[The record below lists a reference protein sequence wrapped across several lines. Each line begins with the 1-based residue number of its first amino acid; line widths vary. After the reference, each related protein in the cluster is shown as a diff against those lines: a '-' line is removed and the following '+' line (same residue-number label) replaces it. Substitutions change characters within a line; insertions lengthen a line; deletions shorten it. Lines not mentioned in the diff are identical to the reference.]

1 MGLINKLKSFLNKKY
16 CMITLAVCIAFST
29 LITLAEGIIKLI
41 KIDPYNV
48 KLFNTNVNL
57 DDVLRNAHILFIYLA
72 ANALVGLLIELRSR
86 LKDVQKETHKS
97 FTSLTE
103 ATESIKEVIKKA
115 AYKKR
120 KEKLEIRVYG
130 IRHRQNMAIIMN
142 ALNDIRGNTLPHR
155 NVIIYLYYSNPEFME
170 SLKSFN
176 GNSSFVNMINK
187 QIEIIENSMGA
198 LIKEVDKTRYN
209 FVELKMKKHFDTPPF
224 WAIQIDNKDI
234 FWGYFMR
241 NEDNDIEY
249 IQGTP
254 HNCFHFDDKA
264 SELDGFS
271 DWIHNIFE
279 RLDKWS
285 KEVN

>member
-1 MGLINKLKSFLNKKY
+1 MGLINKLKEFLNKKY
-16 CMITLAVCIAFST
+16 CMLALAFCIAFST
-29 LITLAEGIIKLI
+29 LITFAEGIIKLI

-57 DDVLRNAHILFIYLA
+57 DDVLKNAHLLFIYLA
-72 ANALVGLLIELRSR
+72 ANALVGLIIELRSR

-115 AYKKR
+115 TYKKR
-120 KEKLEIRVYG
+120 KDDLVIRVYG
-130 IRHRQNMAIIMN
+130 RRHRQNMDIIKN
-142 ALNDIRGNTLPHR
+142 ALNEIRASPSLHR
-155 NVIIYLYYSNPEFME
+155 KIIIHLYYSNPEFLD

-176 GNSSFVNMINK
+176 KNSSFVNMIDEQK
-187 QIEIIENSMGA
+187 EITENC
-198 LIKEVDKTRYN
+198 IKSLMNGIDTKKYN
-209 FVELKMKKHFDTPPF
+209 FVEIKIKKHFDTPLF

-241 NEDNDIEY
+241 DIENG
-249 IQGTP
+249 IECMRGTP
-254 HNCFHFDDKA
+254 HNCFHFDDA
-264 SELDGFS
+264 NSELDGFS
-271 DWIHNIFE
+271 EWIQNIFD